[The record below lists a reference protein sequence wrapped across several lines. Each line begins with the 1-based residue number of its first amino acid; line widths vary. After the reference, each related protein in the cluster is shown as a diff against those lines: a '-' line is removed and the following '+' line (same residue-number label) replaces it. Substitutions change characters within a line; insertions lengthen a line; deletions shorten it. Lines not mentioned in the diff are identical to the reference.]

1 MKRIMRISVLLIVL
15 IGLLANAGF
24 AAEMKKVMITYSR
37 SAETMASYALKGLE
51 EAGFVEQTN
60 LTSVQVLVS
69 GVIDLVQLTAQVQ
82 EVAPD
87 VIINLGEFPQVVAA
101 LQELS
106 IPLVTG
112 NGVER
117 YVSAEGEP
125 TANVTGIYSNL
136 PDMVYNSYKFLQKV
150 APLKPGQKVVFL
162 ENPEVP
168 SISKAAVIDAL
179 QRLQIPL
186 KTVVDARIYED
197 WQQAI
202 LQYSDDPEVGW
213 ILLGALP
220 ARRQDGSQVDVLTD
234 AVPFRQ
240 EYLKKPSVTYWD
252 PAVRTGELCGFSI
265 DLNRVAA
272 QSGKLAARVLQGE
285 PIQSIRAEYPQK
297 VTIALNRKTATNL
310 GIVFSMDVLNLAN
323 IIYDDYEGKQVIRK

>member
-1 MKRIMRISVLLIVL
+1 
-15 IGLLANAGF
+15 
-24 AAEMKKVMITYSR
+24 
-37 SAETMASYALKGLE
+37 
-51 EAGFVEQTN
+51 
-60 LTSVQVLVS
+60 VQVLVS
-69 GVIDLVQLTAQVQ
+69 GITDLVQLTAQVQ

-87 VIINLGEFPQVVAA
+87 VIINLGEFTQVVAA

-168 SISKAAVIDAL
+168 SISKAAVVDAL

-202 LQYSDDPEVGW
+202 LQYSDDPEIGW

-220 ARRQDGSQVDVLTD
+220 TRKRDGNLVDVLKD
-234 AVPFRQ
+234 AVPFKQ
-240 EYLKKPSVTYWD
+240 EHLKKPTVTYWE
-252 PAVRTGELCGFSI
+252 PAVRTGELCGFSL
-265 DLNRVAA
+265 DLDEVAA

-285 PIQSIRAEYPQK
+285 PIQSIKAESPQK
-297 VTIALNRKTATNL
+297 ISIALNRKTATKL
-310 GIVFSMDVLNLAN
+310 GIVFPTKVLGLAN
-323 IIYDDYEGKQVIRK
+323 VIYDDYEGKQVIQK